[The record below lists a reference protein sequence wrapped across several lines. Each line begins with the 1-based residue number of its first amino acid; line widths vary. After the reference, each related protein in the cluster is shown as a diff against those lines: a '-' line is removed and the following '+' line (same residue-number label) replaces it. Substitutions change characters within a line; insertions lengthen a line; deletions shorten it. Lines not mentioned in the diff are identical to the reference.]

1 MRQMI
6 NLADIPQIDFR
17 LYRGDTAEIDFAVV
31 DLDGKPF
38 DFTQCEVLMQLRSSV
53 GKPLAEYEIGRG
65 LTAENGKLILHWTGS
80 SDATW
85 RTAEYDVE
93 IKDAQDNHYT
103 LWRGRIELVMDVTR
117 AE

>member
-6 NLADIPQIDFR
+6 NLAQLPQIDFR
-17 LYRGDTAEIDFAVV
+17 LYRGDFVEIEFAVS
-31 DLDGKPF
+31 DADGKPF
-38 DFTQCEVLMQLRSSV
+38 DFEPCEVLMQLRSSV
-53 GKPLAEYEIGRG
+53 GKPIAEYEIGRG

-80 SDATW
+80 PDATW

-93 IKDAQDNHYT
+93 IKDAQGNHYT
-103 LWRGRIELVMDVTR
+103 LWRGRIELVADITR